1 MPLLTPSSVHI
12 DQPLTNL
19 TLAYAQSQEAFI
31 ADKVFPVVGVDKQ
44 SDKYYIYDRAEMNRS
59 GNVKAL
65 APRTEVER
73 IGMRISNASYFADV
87 YGLGM
92 DFDEQTLANEDAAL
106 DIRAAGAQTLMGQLM
121 VHREEQFADTFFKAS
136 AGWTDWTGVA
146 NADNDTDAEITQWSD
161 YTNST
166 PIVDVTRAS
175 KTIQLQSGGFRPNT
189 MVVGREVH
197 DQLINNPKI
206 LARLNGG
213 ATVQNT
219 ALVTKA
225 KLAEIFEVEN
235 YYVMEAVKNTAK
247 EDVPGGSDVHGS
259 ETLSFIG
266 GKGALLCY
274 TPSTAGLMTPS
285 AGLTFA
291 WNNLPG
297 VNNLGITVESFSD
310 DALKRQQIAEMIQV
324 KMSYDM
330 KVVGG
335 ELGLFIAS
343 AVA

>member
-19 TLAYAQSQEAFI
+19 TLAYAQSQENFV
-31 ADKVFPVVGVDKQ
+31 ADKVFPTVGVSKQ
-44 SDKYYIYDRAEMNRS
+44 SDKYYIYDRANMNRT
-59 GNVKAL
+59 GDVAKL
-65 APRTEVER
+65 APRTEVNR
-73 IGMRISNASYFADV
+73 IGMTISNSSYFADV

-92 DFDEQTLANEDAAL
+92 DFDEQTLANEDAML
-106 DIRAAGAQTLMGQLM
+106 DIRSAGAETLAMRLM
-121 VHREEQFADTFFKAS
+121 IHREEQFATNFFS
-136 AGWTDWTGVA
+136 TGVWGT
-146 NADNDTDAEITQWSD
+146 DNTLSGTSQWSD

-166 PIVDVTRAS
+166 PIQDVTAARRVV
-175 KTIQLQSGGFRPNT
+175 QLASGGFKPNT
-189 MVVGREVH
+189 MVVGKEVR
-197 DQLINNPKI
+197 DKLINHPDI

-213 ATVQNT
+213 ATVTNT
-219 ALVTKA
+219 ALITDA

-235 YYVMEAVKNTAK
+235 FYVMEAVKNSSVEGVA
-247 EDVPGGSDVHGS
+247 ESNA
-259 ETLSFIG
+259 FIG
-266 GKGALLCY
+266 GKNALLAH
-274 TPSTAGLMTPS
+274 TPSTAGLMSPA

-291 WNNLPG
+291 WNNLEG

-330 KVVGG
+330 KVVGAD
-335 ELGLFIAS
+335 LGYLFAA

>member
-1 MPLLTPSSVHI
+1 MPLLTPSAVHV

-19 TLAYAQSQEAFI
+19 TLAYAQSQENFI
-31 ADKVFPVVGVDKQ
+31 ADKVFPTVGVSKQ
-44 SDKYYIYDRAEMNRS
+44 SDKYYIYDRANMNRT
-59 GNVKAL
+59 GDVEKL
-65 APRTEVER
+65 APRTEVNR
-73 IGMRISNASYFADV
+73 IGMTLSTSSYFADV

-106 DIRAAGAQTLMGQLM
+106 DIRAAGAETLAMRLM
-121 VHREEQFADTFFKAS
+121 IHREEQFATNFFS
-136 AGWTDWTGVA
+136 TGVWGT
-146 NADNDTDAEITQWSD
+146 DNTLSGTSQWSD

-166 PIVDVTRAS
+166 PIQDVTAARRVV
-175 KTIQLQSGGFRPNT
+175 QLASGGFKPNT
-189 MVVGREVH
+189 MVVGKEVR
-197 DQLINNPKI
+197 DKLINHPDI

-213 ATVQNT
+213 ATVTNT
-219 ALVTKA
+219 ALITDA

-235 YYVMEAVKNTAK
+235 FYVMEAVKNSSVEGVA
-247 EDVPGGSDVHGS
+247 ESNA
-259 ETLSFIG
+259 FIG
-266 GKGALLCY
+266 GKHAMLCY
-274 TPSTAGLMTPS
+274 TPNNAGLMSPA

-291 WNNLPG
+291 WNNLEG

-330 KVVGG
+330 KVVGAD
-335 ELGLFIAS
+335 LGYLFAA

>member
-1 MPLLTPSSVHI
+1 MPLLTPSAVHV

-19 TLAYAQSQEAFI
+19 TLAYAQSQENFI
-31 ADKVFPVVGVDKQ
+31 ADKVFPTVGVSKQ
-44 SDKYYIYDRAEMNRS
+44 SDKYYIYDRANMNRT
-59 GNVKAL
+59 GDVEKL
-65 APRTEVER
+65 APRTEVNR
-73 IGMRISNASYFADV
+73 IGMTLSTSSYFADV

-106 DIRAAGAQTLMGQLM
+106 DIRAAGAETLAMRLM
-121 VHREEQFADTFFKAS
+121 IHREEQFATNFFS
-136 AGWTDWTGVA
+136 TGVWGT
-146 NADNDTDAEITQWSD
+146 DNTLSGTSQWSD

-166 PIVDVTRAS
+166 PIQDVTAARRAV
-175 KTIQLQSGGFRPNT
+175 QLASGGFKPNT
-189 MVVGREVH
+189 MVVGKEVR
-197 DQLINNPKI
+197 DKLINHPDI

-213 ATVQNT
+213 ATVTNT
-219 ALVTKA
+219 ALITDA

-235 YYVMEAVKNTAK
+235 FYVMEAVKNSSVEGVA
-247 EDVPGGSDVHGS
+247 ESNA
-259 ETLSFIG
+259 FIG
-266 GKGALLCY
+266 GKNALLAH
-274 TPSTAGLMTPS
+274 TPSTAGLMSPA

-291 WNNLPG
+291 WNNLEG

-330 KVVGG
+330 KVVGAD
-335 ELGLFIAS
+335 LGYLFAA

>member
-1 MPLLTPSSVHI
+1 MPLLTPSAVHV

-19 TLAYAQSQEAFI
+19 TLAYAQSQENFI
-31 ADKVFPVVGVDKQ
+31 ADKVFPTVGVSKQ
-44 SDKYYIYDRAEMNRS
+44 SDKYYIYDRANMNRT
-59 GNVKAL
+59 GDVAKL
-65 APRTEVER
+65 APRTEVNR
-73 IGMRISNASYFADV
+73 VGMTISNSSYFADV

-106 DIRAAGAQTLMGQLM
+106 DIRSAGAETLAMRLM
-121 VHREEQFADTFFKAS
+121 IHREEQFATNFFS
-136 AGWTDWTGVA
+136 TGVWGT
-146 NADNDTDAEITQWSD
+146 DNTLSGTDQWSD

-166 PIVDVTRAS
+166 PIQDVTAARRAV
-175 KTIQLQSGGFRPNT
+175 QLASGGFKPNT
-189 MVVGREVH
+189 MVVGKEVR
-197 DQLINNPKI
+197 DKLINHPDI

-213 ATVQNT
+213 ATVTNT
-219 ALVTKA
+219 ALITDA

-235 YYVMEAVKNTAK
+235 FYVMEAVKNSSVEGVA
-247 EDVPGGSDVHGS
+247 ESNA
-259 ETLSFIG
+259 FIG
-266 GKGALLCY
+266 GKNALLAH
-274 TPSTAGLMTPS
+274 TPSTAGLMSPA

-291 WNNLPG
+291 WNNLEG

-330 KVVGG
+330 KVVGAD
-335 ELGLFIAS
+335 LGYLFAA